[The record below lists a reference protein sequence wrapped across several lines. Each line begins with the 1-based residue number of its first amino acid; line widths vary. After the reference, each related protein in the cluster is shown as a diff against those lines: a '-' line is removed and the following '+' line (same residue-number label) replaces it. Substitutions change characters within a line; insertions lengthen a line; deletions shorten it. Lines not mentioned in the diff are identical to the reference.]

1 MLKKF
6 ALFALCTGA
15 ACLAGERATY
25 DSAGRLTSL
34 ISSGVELPVR
44 GDFRVRFTGAPEVS
58 AQPDD
63 QRSPIAREGLEL
75 KWQGAVAFPNGSLA
89 QVAAAWAES
98 DSGVA
103 LRGSLTPKSPFP
115 GRAFRF
121 PVDVESADYVIDL
134 PRAQFAG
141 WHLEPSGAP
150 LPETKP
156 ADPRFFSETTQ
167 SVSFADARG
176 NWRLSI
182 ALDQPRPVTVTDVWD
197 STGRSY
203 RVRVSLL
210 SGPWMM
216 GDSRELGLTLRL
228 SGTPAPAAA
237 NLSVDP
243 AAALYPFDG
252 FGGNYRV
259 YADTPVADYTLK
271 TLRLAWARF
280 EFKAIAW
287 DHDRAAAE
295 PSPQLKRDFE
305 LMQQVQRMGV
315 PWILSLWFLPER
327 FYTDS
332 NQKPFGAFA
341 RQIAPERWQEF
352 LDLLGGYL
360 AYLKAHY
367 GAEPDLFSFN
377 ESDLGVNIGFTAATH
392 RDEIVRIGAHLASLG
407 LRTKMLLGDTANPRD
422 SHKFV
427 LAAAADPEAMRYVGA
442 VSVHSWGGGT
452 PEQYGAWGDVAGWLH
467 LPLLVAEAGVDPGAY
482 KNATYDSFSYGLR
495 EAAQFQDLLR
505 YARPQALIYWQ
516 FTEDYGLVHV
526 GAANAIE
533 PTPRY
538 WLMKQFV
545 NLSPAKSEVVGTSS
559 DRPDVRLS
567 AFARKDAL
575 VVHVLNLGPGCEASL
590 SGLPSGP
597 WHTVTTTESSGYQEA
612 DAKIEDGAAPLRL
625 HLPARS
631 LTTLVRGR
639 GIPEP
644 GQP

>member
-75 KWQGAVAFPNGSLA
+75 KWQGAVAFPNGSQA

-228 SGTPAPAAA
+228 SGTPATAAA

-407 LRTKMLLGDTANPRD
+407 LRTKMHLGDTPRRD
-422 SHKFV
+422 CAHRRAPRLARLEDEDAPRRHGESPRLAQVRAGRRGRPGGDALRGRGLGPQLGGRHPGAV
-427 LAAAADPEAMRYVGA
+427 RGVGRRGRMAAPAAARRRGRGGPGGVQERDLSQLLLRIEGGRA
-442 VSVHSWGGGT
+442 V
-452 PEQYGAWGDVAGWLH
+452 
-467 LPLLVAEAGVDPGAY
+467 PGPA
-482 KNATYDSFSYGLR
+482 ALR
-495 EAAQFQDLLR
+495 EAAGADLL
-505 YARPQALIYWQ
+505 AVHGGLRPGPCRGRQC
-516 FTEDYGLVHV
+516 
-526 GAANAIE
+526 
-533 PTPRY
+533 
-538 WLMKQFV
+538 
-545 NLSPAKSEVVGTSS
+545 
-559 DRPDVRLS
+559 DR
-567 AFARKDAL
+567 
-575 VVHVLNLGPGCEASL
+575 
-590 SGLPSGP
+590 
-597 WHTVTTTESSGYQEA
+597 A
-612 DAKIEDGAAPLRL
+612 DAPVLADEAVREPVAGKE
-625 HLPARS
+625 
-631 LTTLVRGR
+631 RGR
-639 GIPEP
+639 GDLQRPARRAA
-644 GQP
+644 

>member
-1 MLKKF
+1 MLRKY
-6 ALFALCTGA
+6 ALFALCTGT
-15 ACLAGERATY
+15 ACLAVERATY
-25 DSAGRLTSL
+25 DTAGRLTSL

-58 AQPDD
+58 AQPNE
-63 QRSPIAREGLEL
+63 QRSPITREGAGLRWE
-75 KWQGAVAFPNGSLA
+75 GTVAFPNGSQA
-89 QVAAAWAES
+89 QLAAAWAES

-115 GRAFRF
+115 GREFRF
-121 PVDVESADYVIDL
+121 PLDVESADYVIDL

-141 WHLEPSGAP
+141 WHLEPSGTP

-156 ADPRFFSETTQ
+156 ADPRFFGETTQ
-167 SVSFADARG
+167 NVSFADAQG

-182 ALDQPRPVTVTDVWD
+182 ALDQPRAVTVTDVWD
-197 STGRSY
+197 SSGRSY
-203 RVRVSLL
+203 RVRIALV

-216 GDSRELGLTLRL
+216 GDARELGLTLRL
-228 SGTPAPAAA
+228 SGTPGPAAA
-237 NLSVDP
+237 SLSVEP

-252 FGGNYRV
+252 FGGNYRI
-259 YADTPVADYTLK
+259 YADEPVADYTLK
-271 TLRLAWARF
+271 TLRLSWARM

-287 DHDRAAAE
+287 DHDRGAAA
-295 PSPQLKRDFE
+295 PGPQLTRDFE
-305 LMQQVQRMGV
+305 LMQRVQKMGV

-327 FYTDS
+327 FYTDA
-332 NQKPFGAFA
+332 NQKPFGTFA
-341 RQIAPERWQEF
+341 RQIAPERWPEF
-352 LDLLGGYL
+352 LDLLGSYL
-360 AYLKAHY
+360 VYLKGHY

-392 RDEIVRIGAHLASLG
+392 RDEIRRVGAHLASLG
-407 LRTKMLLGDTANPRD
+407 LRTRMLLGDTANPRD
-422 SHKFV
+422 SHRFV

-452 PEQYGAWGDVAGWLH
+452 PEQYGAWGDVAEWLH

-482 KNATYDSFSYGLR
+482 KNRMYDSFSYGLR

-526 GAANAIE
+526 GAGNAIE

-545 NLSPAKSEVVGTSS
+545 NLSPAKSEVVRTSS
-559 DRPDVRLS
+559 DRADVKLS
-567 AFARKDAL
+567 AFSRKDSLA
-575 VVHVLNLGPGCEASL
+575 VHVLNLGPGCEATL
-590 SGLPSGP
+590 SGLPPGP
-597 WHTVTTTESSGYQEA
+597 WRSVTTTESSGYQEA
-612 DAKIEDGAAPLRL
+612 DARLQGGAGPEKLL
-625 HLPARS
+625 LPARS
-631 LTTLVRGR
+631 LTTLVRG
-639 GIPEP
+639 
-644 GQP
+644 Q